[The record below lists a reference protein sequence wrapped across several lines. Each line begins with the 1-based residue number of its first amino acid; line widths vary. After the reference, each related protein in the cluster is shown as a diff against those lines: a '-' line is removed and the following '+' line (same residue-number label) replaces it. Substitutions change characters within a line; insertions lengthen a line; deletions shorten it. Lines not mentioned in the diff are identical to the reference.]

1 MKFQIDKKTINRQ
14 KIKYNLKMEE
24 LIKKTVSI
32 AMTVLKYHK

>member
-1 MKFQIDKKTINRQ
+1 MDKKTINRQ

-24 LIKKTVSI
+24 FIKKTVSI